1 MNRAP
6 RCVPRPGGD
15 PLDRRLAER
24 LNAMAADTQSDS
36 TQSLRPVF
44 VELAAWTLGAVSMAV
59 FAIVWLV

>member
-1 MNRAP
+1 
-6 RCVPRPGGD
+6 
-15 PLDRRLAER
+15 
-24 LNAMAADTQSDS
+24 MAADTQSDS